1 MLKTLKELNSEK
13 TLSEILDVSRDTL
26 KYWRKTGKGPEFM
39 RLENGRVR
47 YPKEKVNEWYGRQGL
62 GG

>member
-47 YPKEKVNEWYGRQGL
+47 YPKEK
-62 GG
+62 

>member
-26 KYWRKTGKGPEFM
+26 KYWRKTGKGPE
-39 RLENGRVR
+39 
-47 YPKEKVNEWYGRQGL
+47 GL
-62 GG
+62 DTQRKK